1 MTMVFNEGL
10 EKNEMNGLIDNI
22 ISIDQYKPKIGN
34 DSETV
39 VIAFTLKYEKPAED
53 LVDFVNTSHIEQL
66 DVEASSVPNEDGNFK
81 VFVEFERDK
90 KLINKILELVHHI
103 QKLDN
108 NISWKYH
115 YFKSESDKD
124 LTKENLQNDIITDQ
138 KTYDKLYKNK
148 SEEEQIKE
156 RIEFLV
162 KY

>member
-1 MTMVFNEGL
+1 MVFNEGL